1 MLCMS
6 SAWKT
11 LGILTFAAQFLLSAS
26 VTAQVAATQ
35 KAAEPPAKGYGSV
48 EVRHHTNTYYDNQGL
63 YNRQEPSVH
72 TRMQLGAQ
80 MYEGRVDFYGTLG
93 VYKRPLTQQIQ
104 QRKPELALDFYPL
117 KSDLMTLL
125 VYNIVQ
131 FPVRNPDYMHDEERE
146 EEHGDGT
153 TYIFGISP
161 TMRFRSVMQVP
172 KIDLKFG
179 MDGWTKMYS
188 RKQYTGE
195 YIVDDEGDG
204 RGSALTSNEEEI
216 EDTAMHYKLQGFAG
230 ASFNLLA
237 IKDVLLE
244 VTSHY
249 QSDFR
254 PVYERIE
261 DDVEYHYGATRFS
274 FFKARLNWDLN
285 PRVSLANDFYQYYE
299 GFFDEKRAGIERR
312 FRNVARLTCK
322 L

>member
-1 MLCMS
+1 MSCMS
-6 SAWKT
+6 RAPQF
-11 LGILTFAAQFLLSAS
+11 LGILTLAAQCLLSGNAS
-26 VTAQVAATQ
+26 AQVASTQ

-48 EVRHHTNTYYDNQGL
+48 EVRHHVNTYYDKQGF
-63 YNRQEPSVH
+63 YNRQEPSLH
-72 TRMQLGAQ
+72 TRIQLGAQ

-93 VYKRPLTQQIQ
+93 VYKRPETQQIQ
-104 QRKPELALDFYPL
+104 QRKPELALDFYPV
-117 KSDLMTLL
+117 KSDMLTLL

-131 FPVRNPDYMHDEERE
+131 FPVRNPDYLHDEERE

-153 TYIFGISP
+153 TYIFGVSP
-161 TMRFRSVMQVP
+161 TARFRSVMNVP

-179 MDGWTKMYS
+179 LDGWTKMYS

-204 RGSALTSNEEEI
+204 HGSALTSNEEEI
-216 EDTAMHYKLQGFAG
+216 EDTAMHYKLQGFGG
-230 ASFNLLA
+230 ASFGVAALR
-237 IKDVLLE
+237 DVLLE
-244 VTSHY
+244 VTTHY

-274 FFKARLNWDLN
+274 FLKARLNWDLS

-299 GFFDEKRAGIERR
+299 GLFDDKRAGIERR

>member
-6 SAWKT
+6 NAWRT

-35 KAAEPPAKGYGSV
+35 KAAEPPTKGYGSV
-48 EVRHHTNTYYDNQGL
+48 EVRHHTNTYYDSQGF

-204 RGSALTSNEEEI
+204 HGSALTSNEEEI

-299 GFFDEKRAGIERR
+299 DFFDEKRAGIERR

>member
-6 SAWKT
+6 GVGRT
-11 LGILTFAAQFLLSAS
+11 LAILTFAVQLFLSGS

-48 EVRHHTNTYYDNQGL
+48 EVRQHTNTYYDDQGN

-153 TYIFGISP
+153 TYIFGMSP
-161 TMRFRSVMQVP
+161 TVRFRSVMQVP

-195 YIVDDEGDG
+195 YIVEDEGDG
-204 RGSALTSNEEEI
+204 HGAALTTNDEEI

-230 ASFNLLA
+230 ASFNMLA
-237 IKDVLLE
+237 LKDVLLE
-244 VTSHY
+244 VTTHY

-299 GFFDEKRAGIERR
+299 GLFDEKRAGVERR